1 MFLDACSPICISSN
15 RSRHRSR
22 TQGSQSR
29 SPYGRSRSGGSH
41 RDQSQRLVLDGLLL
55 MDLMQTVLSLL
66 QLLRCRKQRLFLNSS
81 VYLMDGSI
89 IKTMTNSIC
98 GYHLWYLSSSLYKT
112 RIQNYYF
119 LLYYINIKLSANIDI
134 KIGNLKVFHLVYIKR
149 TFVGFTTIP

>member
-1 MFLDACSPICISSN
+1 
-15 RSRHRSR
+15 
-22 TQGSQSR
+22 
-29 SPYGRSRSGGSH
+29 
-41 RDQSQRLVLDGLLL
+41 

-134 KIGNLKVFHLVYIKR
+134 KIGNMKVFHLVYIKP
-149 TFVGFTTIP
+149 TFVDFTTIP